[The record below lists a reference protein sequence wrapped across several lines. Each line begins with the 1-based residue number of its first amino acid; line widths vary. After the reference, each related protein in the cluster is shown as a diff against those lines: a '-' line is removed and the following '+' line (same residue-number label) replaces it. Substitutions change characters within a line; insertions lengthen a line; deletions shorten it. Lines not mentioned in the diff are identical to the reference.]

1 MQCNAMQCNT
11 MQCIAMQ
18 SHAMQ
23 CKAMHWNTIQYRYL
37 YRYCTVPTTIRT
49 SESPRYT
56 VEIYAS
62 MSITE
67 VTYAMVLRLFNCVG

>member
-1 MQCNAMQCNT
+1 MQCTTIECNAIQY
-11 MQCIAMQ
+11 I
-18 SHAMQ
+18 AMQ

-37 YRYCTVPTTIRT
+37 YRYCTVPTTIRI
-49 SESPRYT
+49 SEPPHYT

-62 MSITE
+62 MSITD